1 LHVDQGAGLID
12 ATVDAVLVLF
22 IWNRLVAHRVITD
35 TGNSTDPRG
44 AAATAVLGFFF
55 RSCT

>member
-1 LHVDQGAGLID
+1 MNRATRLHVDQGAGLID

-35 TGNSTDPRG
+35 TGNSIDPGVPPPRQ
-44 AAATAVLGFFF
+44 F
-55 RSCT
+55 